1 MNMETGEEIFWEAPE
16 THFPQE
22 PIFVPRP
29 EATAED
35 DGILLICGFNY
46 ETAKGRNEQYL
57 KGPQTVFSS
66 GSKGGAR
73 DEKFFIFIQFLVK
86 ISQIIDCRPI
96 WVILD
101 PPLKHLILRFR
112 MLESIKHD
120 YIKT

>member
-46 ETAKGRNEQYL
+46 ETAKGRKEQYP
-57 KGPQTVFSS
+57 KRTSDISQWQIQGGDSRDGPSS
-66 GSKGGAR
+66 Q
-73 DEKFFIFIQFLVK
+73 KFFIYTV
-86 ISQIIDCRPI
+86 
-96 WVILD
+96 W
-101 PPLKHLILRFR
+101 
-112 MLESIKHD
+112 
-120 YIKT
+120 